1 MNVADELLDTDTRNK
16 VLSDATIKDLNFPL
30 TFEFKLSSLAN
41 DFNVKD
47 ASGNPVVYVRQ
58 KMFKFKEA
66 ISVFADQ
73 TKSNVLYTIN
83 ADRVIDFNA
92 SYGFTNSEQQ
102 TFGKV
107 GRKGAKSILKAHYT
121 VFDQENNSE
130 FLIQEENPWAKF
142 FDALMSEVPV
152 VGMFTGY
159 MFNPKYT
166 IKRNDGT
173 LVARLSKEKSFFG
186 RKFRLDKLEQIS
198 NEESERMLLSLMMM
212 SLLERRR
219 G

>member
-1 MNVADELLDTDTRNK
+1 MSNEILDQNFTNPANVTMRDF
-16 VLSDATIKDLNFPL
+16 SYPL
-30 TFEFKLSSLAN
+30 TFEFKISTIAN
-41 DFNVKD
+41 DFIAKD
-47 ASGNPVVYVRQ
+47 AQGNVLGYVRQ

-66 ISVFADQ
+66 ISVYSDESRQEMLFKID
-73 TKSNVLYTIN
+73 

-92 SYGFTNSEQQ
+92 NYAFTNATSE
-102 TFGKV
+102 KV
-107 GRKGAKSILKAHYT
+107 GSVGRRGAKSILKAHYE
-121 VFDQENNSE
+121 VMDASNNQE

-142 FDALMSEVPV
+142 FDALMGEVPI

-159 MFNPKYT
+159 MFNPRYT
-166 IKRNDGT
+166 VKRHDGT

-186 RKFRLDKLEQIS
+186 RRFKLEQVGEI
-198 NEESERMLLSLMMM
+198 NAQDGENERMLLALMMM